1 MNMFTKQDIPTIN
14 IYIDMDFTY
23 HRMGSCEGSTYEWL
37 KYVNDLARSIISCI
51 NGNHFKLTKAFPS
64 KKIYT
69 YYIRFKPTNESGK
82 ISHNE
87 FQFRLQLRECSCNK
101 VPIFYLEDT
110 EYISRIN
117 LIRTINDLLK
127 EMQADNCGTKVELS
141 TKKYVWVNK
150 EVILNRLLDKT
161 DTIIFNIIK
170 CVICRDTSLDRF
182 ILSDWIPE
190 IAAIISEASG
200 YTWGEDRKLK
210 PRDYIRTLF
219 GSFGTTVNDSKI
231 NLREFSSL
239 KGEDL
244 DIYQQYLVVD
254 DETAMI
260 VRNICDRILDV
271 FPKMLSNK
279 RSYKKKELIPLLIEI
294 FNSIGDICYEET

>member
-1 MNMFTKQDIPTIN
+1 MNMFTKQDIPTLN

-23 HRMGSCEGSTYEWL
+23 HRMGSCEGSTYVWL

-51 NGNHFKLTKAFPS
+51 NGNHFKLPKAFPS

-82 ISHNE
+82 VSYNE

-101 VPIFYLEDT
+101 VPIFYLEAT
-110 EYISRIN
+110 EYISRIQ
-117 LIRTINDLLK
+117 LLRTINDLLK
-127 EMQADNCGTKVELS
+127 EMRTGNCEASVELP
-141 TKKYVWVNK
+141 TKMHAWVNK
-150 EVILNRLLDKT
+150 EVALDKLLDKT
-161 DTIIFNIIK
+161 DTIVFDIIK

-182 ILSDWIPE
+182 ILSDWISE

-200 YTWGEDRKLK
+200 YTWGKDKKFK
-210 PRDYIRTLF
+210 PRDYIHTLF
-219 GSFGTTVNDSKI
+219 GSFGTTVEDSKI
-231 NLREFSSL
+231 NLREFSSH
-239 KGEDL
+239 KGEDF

-254 DETAMI
+254 NETAMI
-260 VRNICDRILDV
+260 VRNICDRILVV

-279 RSYKKKELIPLLIEI
+279 RSYKKKEVIPLLTEI
-294 FNSIGDICYEET
+294 FMSYK